1 MGSLNAATTTGPG
14 ASVDLVTPRRSVR
27 MVTTVTGS
35 PSAVVVNFE
44 GSLDGTTWT
53 VLGTTTGNAV
63 SNMLPGGPYTD
74 TVTSVG
80 PDVRYI
86 RANMVTLT
94 GGTSPTVSA
103 ACMPIA
109 GPW

>member
-14 ASVDLVTPRRSVR
+14 GTIDLVTPRRSVR

-35 PSAVVVNFE
+35 PSAVVVNLE
-44 GSLDGTTWT
+44 GSMDGTTWA
-53 VLGTTTGNAV
+53 VLGTSTGSAV
-63 SNMLPGGPYTD
+63 SNNLPGGAYTD
-74 TVTSVG
+74 AVSSVG
-80 PDVRYI
+80 PDVRYV
-86 RANMVTLT
+86 RANLVTLT

>member
-14 ASVDLVTPRRSVR
+14 AAVDLVTPRRSVR
-27 MVTTVTGS
+27 MTTTVTGA
-35 PSAVVVNFE
+35 PSTVVVNLE

-53 VLGTTTGNAV
+53 VLGASAGTAV
-63 SNMLPGGPYTD
+63 VNNRPGSPYTD

-80 PDVRYI
+80 PEVRYV
-86 RANMVTLT
+86 RGNVVTLT
-94 GGTSPTVSA
+94 GDSSA
-103 ACMPIA
+103 ACSPIA

>member
-1 MGSLNAATTTGPG
+1 MGSLNAVTTTGPG
-14 ASVDLVTPRRSVR
+14 ASIDLVTPRRSVR

-44 GSLDGTTWT
+44 GSMDNATWT
-53 VLGTTTGNAV
+53 VLGTSTGNAV
-63 SNMLPGGPYTD
+63 SNALPGGTYTD

-80 PDVRYI
+80 PEVRYM
-86 RANMVTLT
+86 RGNVVTLT
-94 GGTSPTVSA
+94 GGASPTVSA
-103 ACMPIA
+103 ACAAIA

>member
-14 ASVDLVTPRRSVR
+14 TSVDLVTPRRSVR
-27 MVTTVTGS
+27 MVTTVTGG
-35 PSAVVVNFE
+35 PSAVVVNLE

-53 VLGTTTGNAV
+53 VLGTSTGNAV
-63 SNMLPGGPYTD
+63 SNALPGGPYTD

-80 PDVRYI
+80 PEVRYV
-86 RANMVTLT
+86 RGNVTTLT

-103 ACMPIA
+103 ACGPIA